1 MKPTENRVPLVLLA
15 AFAVLLAA
23 AFFRYEASPLV
34 VLVPVPL
41 LALLSG
47 APRWGW
53 SRRRVAVGIFLAGLI
68 GMLAVKY
75 WMIAND
81 PGEWAL
87 VGGLAAL
94 FSQLLIWIAVA
105 LAAASGYA
113 LFGWLAARFAYGP
126 DLLRVRSVAVV
137 PAAWIVGEYARAWA
151 VSLAVGGPGSSLGPA
166 GNFGNLGFALA
177 GTPAAEPLSVI
188 GLYGGAGAVVLS
200 GLTLYAVCRRN
211 LPVGSAGFA
220 VLAVCFIAGSIPWTK
235 PERPIQAGVVQ
246 AATGTSADANVGV
259 PAAWQPAD
267 LLVFSEFAAVS
278 PRTDPNGRRIAEAAA
293 RTDGVVIST
302 ESRGPA
308 GARVGTIWFET
319 PQGGEIA
326 RQEKTLL
333 VPGEYLPSIGGA
345 LLGVAGGSVREDF
358 ERTRGRKPGAVRER
372 PVVHGGVAY
381 GALSCSGVIAP
392 EWFRGLADQ
401 GATVLVSSSS
411 LAVLRDRATFAAQI
425 QQMIRFQA
433 VANGKPMVVA
443 SRGSKSYIVA
453 ADGAF
458 RYEAPNKDSQ
468 LGEAT
473 VEPTSGRT
481 PYTVLGE
488 WLVWVSLVILGV
500 VGWSTRTHRA
510 KRAGE

>member
-345 LLGVAGGSVREDF
+345 LLGVAGGSVAA
-358 ERTRGRKPGAVRER
+358 GVQAAVPEALVSAAFHHLPARSLGDLNR
-372 PVVHGGVAY
+372 PA
-381 GALSCSGVIAP
+381 SG
-392 EWFRGLADQ
+392 D
-401 GATVLVSSSS
+401 VLVCSDHEEALRATADLIGQVPDLRAFSAGS
-411 LAVLRDRATFAAQI
+411 LAAAGPVEAFTAILLGLNARYKGRASIHLTGI
-425 QQMIRFQA
+425 D
-433 VANGKPMVVA
+433 
-443 SRGSKSYIVA
+443 
-453 ADGAF
+453 ADN
-458 RYEAPNKDSQ
+458 R
-468 LGEAT
+468 
-473 VEPTSGRT
+473 R
-481 PYTVLGE
+481 
-488 WLVWVSLVILGV
+488 
-500 VGWSTRTHRA
+500 
-510 KRAGE
+510 